1 MIFAFIQA
9 DIIKEEEMLKTAK
22 YLLPLAL
29 ICFTGCATMPDKRV
43 INVMTPE
50 EKKQEIQAVKINRKL
65 WQAGAILAGVGIG
78 LSSQGDAVMKTAVTC
93 ALPVMFL
100 TTASFANLAS
110 YGENERE
117 RKYLFDFMVTG
128 LIAGAIT
135 GGLLY
140 TAVAT
145 GPTDS
150 RTSYDAVIIPWMVVS
165 SAFVFPALGVIWANI
180 ENLFAG
186 SDQI

>member
-1 MIFAFIQA
+1 
-9 DIIKEEEMLKTAK
+9 
-22 YLLPLAL
+22 
-29 ICFTGCATMPDKRV
+29 
-43 INVMTPE
+43 
-50 EKKQEIQAVKINRKL
+50 
-65 WQAGAILAGVGIG
+65 
-78 LSSQGDAVMKTAVTC
+78 
-93 ALPVMFL
+93 
-100 TTASFANLAS
+100 
-110 YGENERE
+110 
-117 RKYLFDFMVTG
+117 MVTG